1 MPPSSLKGSSSWEA
15 PVLRWLGTAPPFPTE
30 EQLPPQ
36 HRRVLPEAQEEGGL
50 CQKNVIFSAGKRDEG
65 YTSCQF
71 GQAAQ

>member
-15 PVLRWLGTAPPFPTE
+15 PVLGGLAWHHRSPQ

-36 HRRVLPEAQEEGGL
+36 HQRMLPEAQEEGGL
-50 CQKNVIFSAGKRDEG
+50 CQKNVIFSAGKSDEG

-71 GQAAQ
+71 GQAVQ